1 MEIKEEK
8 RGKTIDNGQISRE
21 RDRSVQKRLDQKV
34 EGTNWK
40 KKPMGIEK
48 LLVVGQDTTWSTRK
62 IYLQNRWHKLRDNGR
77 KNIIRR
83 IQDD

>member
-48 LLVVGQDTTWSTRK
+48 L
-62 IYLQNRWHKLRDNGR
+62 
-77 KNIIRR
+77 
-83 IQDD
+83 